1 MTNVCK
7 LNFNITCE
15 VHDECARDLG
25 EDLAVW
31 LKESWFNGEDV
42 LDVEFVDYK
51 VIL

>member
-7 LNFNITCE
+7 LNFDVTVE
-15 VHDECARDLG
+15 VHDECAEDLG
-25 EDLAVW
+25 KDLATF